1 MNFKGVKE
9 KIVEAVVRA
18 SSVMTD
24 DKKKIYQNIIEEE
37 KSVNAKWIL
46 EQMLENAYI
55 AEEQGSPMCDDTG
68 VPHLL
73 LEIGKGKSLT
83 SELLSLIE
91 DAVGVGLKKLPGR
104 PMAVLG
110 DDIQRI
116 EQSCGLDEL
125 SEAVV
130 PAPIIIKRV
139 EEPILRLHILMQGGG
154 PEIRGLTKRVF
165 HHHDIKT
172 VEDEIV
178 QWSIE
183 AVRYLGCSPC
193 TLAIGIGRSHLESTA
208 LMTEAQIYGRHGVQT
223 PLEKSITQRV
233 NSCNVGP
240 IGIGQGVSVLGTFI
254 RIGPQR
260 ASGVRI
266 VSLRP
271 CCYMEPRLASVDI
284 F

>member
-1 MNFKGVKE
+1 
-9 KIVEAVVRA
+9 
-18 SSVMTD
+18 
-24 DKKKIYQNIIEEE
+24 
-37 KSVNAKWIL
+37 
-46 EQMLENAYI
+46 
-55 AEEQGSPMCDDTG
+55 
-68 VPHLL
+68 
-73 LEIGKGKSLT
+73 
-83 SELLSLIE
+83 
-91 DAVGVGLKKLPGR
+91 
-104 PMAVLG
+104 
-110 DDIQRI
+110 
-116 EQSCGLDEL
+116 
-125 SEAVV
+125 
-130 PAPIIIKRV
+130 
-139 EEPILRLHILMQGGG
+139 MQGGG

-284 F
+284 FRVSMNNKIRVLMMTNGFNQGTGGGIAAFCNNYFQAIDKKQFEFDFLTIAKL